1 MIAKKKPWGYEY
13 LIYQNDEVA
22 IWHLFID
29 KWQKTSLHCH
39 PNKKTGLL
47 VLCGGGEVR
56 FLNGKQKVFTGDKVM
71 IRHGLF
77 HQTKNMTSETLQLF
91 EIETPVDKADIVR
104 LEDSYGRAGTPYGL
118 EDEVDIDFTELIGAP
133 QAIGDCEVSITNIN
147 SPEDLGTCELVMIVR
162 GGIYFNEHQV
172 AGPGDILNRQTFY
185 SLSEKFSIHPSVG
198 VLITS
203 CMTP

>member
-13 LIYQNDEVA
+13 LIYQNKEVA

-56 FLNGKQKVFTGDKVM
+56 FLNGTQKVFAGDKVI
-71 IRHGLF
+71 IRHGVF
-77 HQTKNMTSETLQLF
+77 HQTKSMTSETLQLF

-118 EDEVDIDFTELIGAP
+118 EDEVGIDSNELTSDI
-133 QAIGDCEVSITNIN
+133 QRIGDCEVVVSNIY
-147 SPEDLGTCELVMIVR
+147 SLEDVVACELIMIVK
-162 GGIYFNEHQV
+162 GGIYFQEYQV
-172 AGPGDILNRQTFY
+172 AGPGDILDRNTFS
-185 SLSEKFSIHPSVG
+185 SLAQKFSIRASVG

>member
-71 IRHGLF
+71 IRHGVF

-91 EIETPVDKADIVR
+91 EIETPLDKADIVR
-104 LEDSYGRAGTPYGL
+104 LEDSDGRAGTPYGL
-118 EDEVDIDFTELIGAP
+118 EDEGDIDFTALIGAP
-133 QAIGDCEVSITNIN
+133 QAIGDGEVSLTNIN
-147 SPEDLGTCELVMIVR
+147 NPEDLGTCELVMIVR